1 MLASV
6 AGVAARARWM
16 SKDAG
21 LLDASMFRRLAEQLR
36 EWSTT
41 ILAAADA
48 GEVERTREKLRLHID
63 WLDESADAV
72 RPEAIGTSTWQARR
86 LGNYGAWNK
95 TLRETGN
102 YGPAF
107 LLQCLVFLLICVVL

>member
-48 GEVERTREKLRLHID
+48 GEVERTRETLQLHVD
-63 WLDESADAV
+63 LLDESADAV
-72 RPEAIGTSTWQARR
+72 RPEAFETSTWQASR
-86 LGNYGAWNK
+86 LGRGGGWNK
-95 TLRETGN
+95 TLREFGN
-102 YGPAF
+102 YG
-107 LLQCLVFLLICVVL
+107 LDDIDVRCVVKCIGA